1 MVELKESVT
10 NTSWSDSLHRWES
23 AISPGSK
30 KPQTETVGAHQ
41 CTKPGVSSRQRCV
54 KPQTRDSASRKSE
67 QYPDH
72 PQPKPSHVQ
81 NASESAHQESDSTV
95 TNQHVRTD
103 HLPSQNPRLQ
113 GIGHHHHHHH
123 LHLLYL
129 RTTLPDR
136 QARMDYQ
143 LSEIKLT
150 PSFTHTHT
158 HKYART
164 HARAHTHTHTY
175 THAHTHTHEHTYI
188 DISRRLDVLTM
199 PTLYCIII
207 VFIITLLAREKK
219 YRVEAST
226 KSLFL
231 LVFAQI

>member
-1 MVELKESVT
+1 
-10 NTSWSDSLHRWES
+10 
-23 AISPGSK
+23 
-30 KPQTETVGAHQ
+30 
-41 CTKPGVSSRQRCV
+41 
-54 KPQTRDSASRKSE
+54 
-67 QYPDH
+67 
-72 PQPKPSHVQ
+72 
-81 NASESAHQESDSTV
+81 
-95 TNQHVRTD
+95 
-103 HLPSQNPRLQ
+103 
-113 GIGHHHHHHH
+113 
-123 LHLLYL
+123 
-129 RTTLPDR
+129 
-136 QARMDYQ
+136 MDYQ